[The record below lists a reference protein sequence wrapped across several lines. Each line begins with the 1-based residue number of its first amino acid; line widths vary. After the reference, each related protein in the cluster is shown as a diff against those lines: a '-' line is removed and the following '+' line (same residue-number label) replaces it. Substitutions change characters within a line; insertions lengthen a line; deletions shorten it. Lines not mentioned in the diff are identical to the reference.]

1 MAFSYS
7 PMLILNLFRDMLR
20 ASVGA
25 PLPPLLSAVECLN
38 ICGGAVFLL
47 CVHNLMRKVIKRL
60 FCTTQFGA
68 KKPNISQ
75 DRLGTSVGKTP
86 NETLFLAD
94 PRHVGEHRA
103 PHLDAI
109 RRRPFW

>member
-1 MAFSYS
+1 
-7 PMLILNLFRDMLR
+7 MLILNLFRDMLR

-75 DRLGTSVGKTP
+75 DRLGTSV
-86 NETLFLAD
+86 
-94 PRHVGEHRA
+94 VG
-103 PHLDAI
+103 
-109 RRRPFW
+109 